1 MKRIPFLLLFL
12 SAISFAQNKGLKP
25 IYSNEK
31 CQEPIGYITR
41 VNQRIITS
49 DIEKDSLYIEIQYI
63 ENCANGKIIN
73 YSIIKDTILFNFNF
87 DFTDRDVASC
97 DCVFIN
103 KLKIKNP
110 KIKKPVFKI
119 NNTKGVRELK
129 HSRSYFLPA
138 EYKIKDNDTLVVFD
152 DNGYHYTRTYF
163 DSENIKSLHIKKYNY
178 SEIILYHENGMVKSN
193 RQLFPDWDHYILKE
207 WDINGKLI
215 KFEST
220 IETKSKNPTK
230 EQQEEGALL
239 IISKTKPTK

>member
-1 MKRIPFLLLFL
+1 MKYILLLFTSL
-12 SAISFAQNKGLKP
+12 CFAQKKELKQ

-31 CQEPIGYITR
+31 CQEPIGYTTR

-49 DIEKDSLYIEIQYI
+49 NIEKDSLYIEIQYI

-73 YSIIKDTILFNFNF
+73 YSIKKDTILFNFNF

-119 NNTKGVRELK
+119 NNTKGVRELMQ
-129 HSRSYFLPA
+129 STNYYLPA
-138 EYKIKDNDTLVVFD
+138 EYIIKNNDSLIIYD

-163 DSENIKSLHIKKYNY
+163 DSGKLKLLWIRKDSY
-178 SEIILYHENGMVKSN
+178 SERIYYYENGMTKSISQIIGDIN
-193 RQLFPDWDHYILKE
+193 CYILKE

-215 KFEST
+215 NF
-220 IETKSKNPTK
+220 IKSSDMDILFPKK
-230 EQQEEGALL
+230 SE
-239 IISKTKPTK
+239 

>member
-1 MKRIPFLLLFL
+1 MKSISFLLLFL

-63 ENCANGKIIN
+63 ENCANGKIID

-87 DFTDRDVASC
+87 DFIDRDIADC

-138 EYKIKDNDTLVVFD
+138 EYKVKDNDTLVLFD

-163 DSENIKSLHIKKYNY
+163 DSGKLKLLWIRKDSY
-178 SEIILYHENGMVKSN
+178 SERIYYYENGMIKSISQIIGDIN
-193 RQLFPDWDHYILKE
+193 CYILKE

-215 KFEST
+215 NF
-220 IETKSKNPTK
+220 IKSSDMDILFPKK
-230 EQQEEGALL
+230 SE
-239 IISKTKPTK
+239 

>member
-25 IYSNEK
+25 IYSKEK
-31 CQEPIGYITR
+31 CQEPIGYTTR

-49 DIEKDSLYIEIQYI
+49 NIEKDSLYIEIQYI

-87 DFTDRDVASC
+87 DFTDRDIADC

-119 NNTKGVRELK
+119 NNTKGIRELMQ
-129 HSRSYFLPA
+129 STNYYLPA
-138 EYKIKDNDTLVVFD
+138 EYIIKNNDSLIIYD
-152 DNGYHYTRTYF
+152 DNGYSYTRTYY

-215 KFEST
+215 NFIKTSDMDILFPK
-220 IETKSKNPTK
+220 KS
-230 EQQEEGALL
+230 E
-239 IISKTKPTK
+239 